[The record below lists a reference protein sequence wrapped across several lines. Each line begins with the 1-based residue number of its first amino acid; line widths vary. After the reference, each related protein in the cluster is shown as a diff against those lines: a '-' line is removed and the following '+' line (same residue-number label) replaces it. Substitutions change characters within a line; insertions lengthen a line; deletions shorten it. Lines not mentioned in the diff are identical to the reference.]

1 VQLVQWRTSGAAV
14 APLARRLLV
23 RRPAMT
29 QPMTTQAEA
38 GRPSLQA
45 HPALVVALA
54 LAPRPAVEYKHLKE
68 RNK

>member
-1 VQLVQWRTSGAAV
+1 
-14 APLARRLLV
+14 
-23 RRPAMT
+23 
-29 QPMTTQAEA
+29 MTTQAEA